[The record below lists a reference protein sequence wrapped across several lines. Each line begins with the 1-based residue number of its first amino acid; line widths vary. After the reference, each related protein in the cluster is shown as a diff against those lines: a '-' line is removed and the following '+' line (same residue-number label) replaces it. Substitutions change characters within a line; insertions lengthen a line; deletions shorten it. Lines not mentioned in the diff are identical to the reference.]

1 MMRNRKLIAILVLS
15 VLLRIAA
22 ALYMG
27 NTVVPLPGAFDQVS
41 YHTLALRVLD
51 GHGFTFGQ
59 TWWPATAAG
68 EPTAHWSFLYTGYL
82 VAVYA
87 LFGVQPLIA
96 RLIQA
101 VLVGLLQPYLAYR
114 LARQL
119 FDADSEHRT
128 STAPGWS
135 RWLHDNLPLLAAAI
149 TAGYIYFFYYAA
161 ALMTEPFY
169 FVAILASLSLT
180 ISLARRREGHT
191 RLALMLGLALAAAVL
206 LRQLYLLFVPFL
218 LLWLLLA
225 HYRQHRWTDSLRPI
239 ADSVRPIAISVG
251 LVVLVILPITAFNY
265 SRFDRFVLLNTN
277 AGFAFY
283 LANHPFYEDSFI
295 PASEMDSR
303 YRELIPDELRDLNEA
318 ALDQA
323 LLQRGLQF
331 VVDDPGRYLRLS
343 LSRIPEYFRFWPES
357 ASGMLSNA
365 SRLLS
370 FGLFLPFMIIGVAQ
384 RLLARAREARRSPLA
399 ALAAPD
405 TLLLLFILVYTGI
418 HVLSWT
424 QVRYRLP
431 VDAVLVLF
439 AALGLANAATVIGRL
454 TWTTGHK
461 AEPADPLSS

>member
-1 MMRNRKLIAILVLS
+1 MKDRKLIAILIVS

-22 ALYMG
+22 AFYMG

-68 EPTAHWSFLYTGYL
+68 EPTAHWSYLYTAYL

-87 LFGVQPLIA
+87 LFGAQPLIA
-96 RLIQA
+96 RIIQA
-101 VLVGLLQPYLAYR
+101 TLVGLLQPYLAYR

-119 FDADSEHRT
+119 FDAHPHDQT
-128 STAPGWS
+128 TTAPGWS
-135 RWLHDNLPLLAAAI
+135 RWLQDHLPHLAAAI
-149 TAGYIYFFYYAA
+149 TAGYIYFIYYAA

-169 FVAILASLSLT
+169 FVAILASLTLT
-180 ISLARRREGHT
+180 VSLARRREGHN
-191 RLALMLGLALAAAVL
+191 RLAVMLGLALAAAIL
-206 LRQLYLLFVPFL
+206 LRQLYLLFIPFL
-218 LLWLLLA
+218 FLWLILA
-225 HYRQHRWTDSLRPI
+225 HYRQRRWTDSL
-239 ADSVRPIAISVG
+239 RPIAISVG
-251 LVVLVILPITAFNY
+251 LVVLTILPITAFNY

-283 LANHPFYEDSFI
+283 LANHPFYEDTFI
-295 PASEMDSR
+295 PASEMDS
-303 YRELIPDELRDLNEA
+303 YRELIPDELRHLNEA

-331 VVDDPGRYLRLS
+331 VVDEPGRYLRLS
-343 LSRIPEYFRFWPES
+343 LSRIPEYFRFWPQS
-357 ASGMLSNA
+357 ASGMLSNV

-370 FGLFLPFMIIGVAQ
+370 FGLFLPFMLIGVARQ
-384 RLLARAREARRSPLA
+384 LALRVRQARRSLLA
-399 ALAAPD
+399 TIISPGA
-405 TLLLLFILVYTGI
+405 LLLFFILVYTGI
-418 HVLSWT
+418 HILSWT

-439 AALGLANAATVIGRL
+439 AAQGVAAAATVVGRL
-454 TWTTGHK
+454 ALTRRRQAGRHK
-461 AEPADPLSS
+461 AEPADPISS